1 MKTQAKSE
9 GLSAKGQSMTRAG
22 AISSNSSFVTRH
34 SSFRRKGGGYIL
46 FELVLALGIFAIAV
60 LGLAKSLNQ
69 ALETANLLKR
79 DQIIRI
85 GMRNFLEEI
94 RRKPLTDMSTT
105 TMDTTYGVTY
115 TSFTEPVTLRTTSGN
130 NLTDI
135 YNLTITATSS
145 FNDVPEEATL
155 SVYVYKPAQ
164 R

>member
-1 MKTQAKSE
+1 M
-9 GLSAKGQSMTRAG
+9 
-22 AISSNSSFVTRH
+22 
-34 SSFRRKGGGYIL
+34 
-46 FELVLALGIFAIAV
+46 LALGIFAVAV

-94 RRKPLTDMSTT
+94 RRKSISEMSTT

-115 TSFTEPVTLRTTSGN
+115 TSSTEPVSLKTTSGST
-130 NLTDI
+130 LSDI
-135 YNLTITATSS
+135 YNLTIKATST
-145 FNDVPEEATL
+145 FNDVPQEDTL

-164 R
+164 Q

>member
-85 GMRNFLEEI
+85 GMRNF
-94 RRKPLTDMSTT
+94 
-105 TMDTTYGVTY
+105 
-115 TSFTEPVTLRTTSGN
+115 
-130 NLTDI
+130 
-135 YNLTITATSS
+135 
-145 FNDVPEEATL
+145 
-155 SVYVYKPAQ
+155 
-164 R
+164 